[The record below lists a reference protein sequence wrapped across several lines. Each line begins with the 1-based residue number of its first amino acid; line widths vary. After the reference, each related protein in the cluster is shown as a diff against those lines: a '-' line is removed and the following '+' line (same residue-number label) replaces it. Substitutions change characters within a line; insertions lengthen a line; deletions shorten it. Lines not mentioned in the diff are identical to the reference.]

1 MENKIAYLKNEASIL
16 KSNIARYNDYHK
28 GLGIE
33 EILEV
38 TQKFIHS
45 RNEVITGSDF
55 VEVHLLDFPLDSKS
69 PLMKMDSSSI
79 TY

>member
-1 MENKIAYLKNEASIL
+1 MENKIAYLKNEASML

-55 VEVHLLDFPLDSKS
+55 VEVDYPLDSKS
-69 PLMKMDSSSI
+69 PLMKMDSSST